1 MKLGYFSIGLNP
13 AMKVQEQKGYT
24 PATAAGMVLVGAGG
38 NELQGGQNNGGIG
51 INLAIA
57 NATVEVDG
65 TVIVRNGQLV
75 APTTAKAATG
85 GKKAG
90 K

>member
-1 MKLGYFSIGLNP
+1 MQLSSFSIGLNP
-13 AMKVQEQKGYT
+13 AMKAQEQKGYN
-24 PATAAGMVLVGAGG
+24 PSTAAGMVLVGIGS
-38 NELQGGQNNGGIG
+38 NELQGGQNKAPTGNSFP
-51 INLAIA
+51 IA

-75 APTTAKAATG
+75 APTTAKAASG